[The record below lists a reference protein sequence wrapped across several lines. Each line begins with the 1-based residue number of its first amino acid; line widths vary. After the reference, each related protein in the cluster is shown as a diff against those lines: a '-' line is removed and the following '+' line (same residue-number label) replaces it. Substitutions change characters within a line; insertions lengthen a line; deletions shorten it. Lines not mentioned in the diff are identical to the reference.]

1 MNLDNKTAEK
11 LTEALNNLS
20 DSIDDF
26 VSAYPEGLKLSDLT
40 HKTLNKLNDNIKNLN
55 QGNG

>member
-1 MNLDNKTAEK
+1 MKLTDETAEK
-11 LTEALNNLS
+11 LAEALNNLS
-20 DSIDDF
+20 NSIDDF

>member
-1 MNLDNKTAEK
+1 MNLNNETAEK
-11 LTEALNNLS
+11 LIEALNNLS
-20 DSIDDF
+20 NSLDDF
-26 VSAYPEGLKLSDLT
+26 TSIHPDGIRLSDLT

>member
-1 MNLDNKTAEK
+1 MKLNDETAEK
-11 LTEALNNLS
+11 LAEALNNLS

-40 HKTLNKLNDNIKNLN
+40 YKTLNKINDNLKNLN
-55 QGNG
+55 QENG